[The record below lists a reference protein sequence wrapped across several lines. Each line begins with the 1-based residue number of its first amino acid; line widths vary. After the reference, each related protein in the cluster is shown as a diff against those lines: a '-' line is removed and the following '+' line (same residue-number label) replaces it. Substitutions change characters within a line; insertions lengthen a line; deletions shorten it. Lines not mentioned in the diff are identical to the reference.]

1 MRARSSSVCPD
12 GTLKPDRNH
21 AIPHHSWLCC
31 GSIASKRFFIQQNQ
45 FIKMY
50 NSSSIKY
57 QLKGLYFN
65 AGNIVED
72 RHAIHNMILHRY
84 LNLLLMLSASVQ
96 LHLLYF
102 NQIGFMIGEATFSA
116 YLTLC
121 FSSVFFYETDLE
133 KCKKKKSQKPWIF
146 HKSPIWTGLVLPKR
160 HPVIV
165 FITFSTCDFNPI

>member
-1 MRARSSSVCPD
+1 MRARSCSVCPD
-12 GTLKPDRNH
+12 GTLKPNRSS
-21 AIPHHSWLCC
+21 AIPHHSWLRC
-31 GSIASKRFFIQQNQ
+31 GSIVSKRFFIQQNQ
-45 FIKMY
+45 FIRMY

-57 QLKGLYFN
+57 QLIGLYFN
-65 AGNIVED
+65 ADNIVED

-121 FSSVFFYETDLE
+121 FSSIFLVFYETDLE
-133 KCKKKKSQKPWIF
+133 KCKKKK
-146 HKSPIWTGLVLPKR
+146 HKSHGFFTKALYGQG
-160 HPVIV
+160 
-165 FITFSTCDFNPI
+165 